1 MVSFSHRSLV
11 YLALFAL
18 GLYAQIAQAL
28 LIRESLVV
36 FYGNDISLGVFFG
49 SWLLWV
55 AVGSVSVIWL
65 RQRHWIEHPLPPLR
79 WLFSVLPVALVLQVV
94 AIRTIRLFLD
104 VPASELIPLGELF
117 ASLLMINLPTALG
130 VGFAFPL
137 ACKALVDGGG
147 QRSGEIVT
155 TDSKVGGVSRL
166 YIVDA
171 LGALLGAVL
180 FTFLL
185 IEWAG
190 VWRSLGIVAA
200 LMGVIA
206 AMLPGGGGGFRLSAW
221 SLVVAGLVLAAT
233 PLGGTLDRAMER
245 LRFSILQPGLE
256 LLDSVET
263 RYGHINIARR
273 DSQLSL
279 IEDGRIITSFPD
291 REAVQQQAAYYGA
304 QAPEADRALVFGGL
318 ASGLVT
324 ELLRYPLKQIDV
336 VVEDRVAFE
345 RLKPYLPAES
355 REALRDSRLSVYFGD
370 GRGFVN
376 RLQRREVFDL
386 VLVVS
391 ADPSSAHSNR
401 YFTRDFYQAV
411 SKRMAGNGVLCTTV
425 TGAANYLGREVRSY
439 SGAVFHT
446 LSSVFPEL
454 AVAPGDRHVYCA
466 AAIAGRVTEDPSI
479 LEKRYLAIPLDEHL
493 FPSVS
498 FFTLLPPE
506 RVAFVRQQLAAEVA
520 EINTDSRPLSYYLNM
535 VLWGK
540 FSGSLVVEWLHTL
553 RKLGSLPYLAPL
565 AVLVLLLL
573 LKSALEGTSRA
584 RLRHQVAT
592 LSLVVLGMIAMAMQ
606 LALLL
611 SYQAQVGFVFSRIA
625 LLNGLF
631 MTGLALG
638 AGLLGRRLACSRR
651 PGLALALLLPFV
663 GLILLAM
670 PALLAWLGELQQVPR
685 EACYLALCLLAGLL
699 TGAGFPLG
707 FRQAQT
713 DTAEVLR
720 SSGVI
725 AAADD
730 LGGALGGLLTGALLV
745 PLLGIQGTFQL
756 LALSAGLVLIPV
768 VYAEYARE
776 RIVPLQVRGHRSFPW
791 GALSWAL
798 LFVVCSSF
806 VLLILAQGAHPEPR
820 TRFSDATLAQLS
832 GSQRFEEC
840 RGPVPCYLGRAADS
854 DAADSVSL
862 ASITVAADIRGYAG
876 PLNLLVAVDSGGIL
890 RGVRYLESD
899 ETPSYI
905 DGIDTW
911 LDGLSGHDFNHSPL
925 ALDGVDALSGATQS
939 SRAALAAINRA
950 TEVGSRAAFGESPI
964 GARQAVEQRSA
975 WMAPQFVITLVLLLA
990 FFPVYRDG
998 RDGPRL
1004 LYQVA
1009 VLGILGFGFNTLVTE
1024 MDLINL
1030 SLGHFP
1036 SVIDN
1041 PQRWLLLGFVLLT
1054 GLLFGQAYCGYVCPF
1069 GALQEFISRL
1079 GRYLYLRSYPQH
1091 PLELRLRYIKFV
1103 LLALLLVAVW
1113 ISGDKTWLAFNPMQH
1128 LFAGHVGGWL
1138 GGISVVSL
1146 VGALFYYRFWCRYFC
1161 PFGAFLALSNK
1172 LALWK
1177 SFGPVR
1183 RYEHCDIGVHDDY
1196 DVDCIHCHRCVTAA
1210 DFGVRHRQERKAD

>member
-1 MVSFSHRSLV
+1 MSFSHRFLV

-36 FYGNDISLGVFFG
+36 FYGSDISLGVFFG

-65 RQRHWIEHPLPPLR
+65 QQHRLIAHPLTLLR
-79 WLFSVLPVALVLQVV
+79 RLFSALPVALVLQVLTT
-94 AIRTIRLFLD
+94 RTVRLFLD

-117 ASLLMINLPTALG
+117 ASLLLITLPTSLG
-130 VGFAFPL
+130 VGLAFPL

-147 QRSGEIVT
+147 QRSGENVT
-155 TDSKVGGVSRL
+155 SDARVGGVSRL

-171 LGALLGAVL
+171 LGALLGAML
-180 FTFLL
+180 FTFVL

-200 LMGVIA
+200 LMGA
-206 AMLPGGGGGFRLSAW
+206 MSAMLGGAASGFRLSAW
-221 SLVVAGLVLAAT
+221 SLVLAGLVLAVT
-233 PLGGTLDRAMER
+233 PLGGTVDRAMER

-256 LLDSVET
+256 LLDTVET
-263 RYGHINIARR
+263 RYGHINIARLG
-273 DSQLSL
+273 SQISV
-279 IEDGRIITSFPD
+279 IEDGRIITSFPG
-291 REAVQQQAAYYGA
+291 REAVQQEAAYYTA
-304 QAPEADRALVFGGL
+304 QAPDAERALVFGGL
-318 ASGLVT
+318 YSGLVT
-324 ELLRYPLKQIDV
+324 ELLRYPLKQVDV
-336 VVEDRVAFE
+336 VVEDRYAFA
-345 RLKPYLPAES
+345 RLRSYLPADTQ
-355 REALRDSRLSVYFGD
+355 EALQDTRLTVHFSD

-376 RLQRREVFDL
+376 QLQRHEAFDL

-425 TGAANYLGREVRSY
+425 SGAANYLGREVRSY
-439 SGAVFHT
+439 SGSVYHT

-466 AAIAGRVTEDPSI
+466 SAMAGRVTEDPSI
-479 LEKRYLAIPLDEHL
+479 LEKRYLAIPLDAHL

-498 FFTLLPPE
+498 FFTLLPPA
-506 RVAFVRQQLAAEVA
+506 RIAFVRQQLAAEVL
-520 EINTDSRPLSYYLNM
+520 EINTDSRPVSYYLNM

-540 FSGSLVVEWLHTL
+540 FSDSLVVEWLQTL
-553 RKLGSLPYLAPL
+553 NQLGSLPYLVPL
-565 AVLVLLLL
+565 AVFVVLLL
-573 LKSALEGTSRA
+573 LKSALEKTAPA
-584 RLRHQVAT
+584 RLRRQVAT

-638 AGLLGRRLACSRR
+638 AGLLGQRLAGSRR
-651 PGLALALLLPFV
+651 PGLALALLLPLV
-663 GLILLAM
+663 AVILLAI
-670 PALLAWLGELQQVPR
+670 PALLEWLGQLQQVPR
-685 EACYLALCLLAGLL
+685 EAWYLALCLLAGLL
-699 TGAGFPLG
+699 TGTGFPLG
-707 FRQAQT
+707 FRQAST
-713 DTAEVLR
+713 DTGEVLH

-730 LGGALGGLLTGALLV
+730 LGGALGGLVTGALLV
-745 PLLGIQGTFQL
+745 PLLGIQGTFYL
-756 LALSAGLVLIPV
+756 LALSAGLVLVPV
-768 VYAEYARE
+768 LYAEYAPE
-776 RIVPLQVRGHRSFPW
+776 RIAALQLRGHRTFPW
-791 GALSWAL
+791 GGLSWAL
-798 LFVVCSSF
+798 LFVVCISLM
-806 VLLILAQGAHPEPR
+806 LLILVQGAQPEPR
-820 TRFSDATLAQLS
+820 TRFSDSTLAQLS
-832 GSQRFEEC
+832 GSQRFEPCEK
-840 RGPVPCYLGRAADS
+840 PVPCYLGRAADS
-854 DAADSVSL
+854 SAADSVSL
-862 ASITVAADIRGYAG
+862 ATITVARDIRGYAG

-890 RGVRYLESD
+890 RGARYLESA

-905 DGIDTW
+905 AGIDTW
-911 LDGLSGHDFNHSPL
+911 LAGLSGHDFNHSPL
-925 ALDGVDALSGATQS
+925 ALDGVDALSGATIS
-939 SRAALAAINRA
+939 SRAALASINRA
-950 TEVGSRAAFGESPI
+950 VEAGSRAGFGDSPI
-964 GARQAVEQRSA
+964 GAREAAEQRSA
-975 WMAPQFVITLVLLLA
+975 WMAPQFVITLVLLLI

-1004 LYQVA
+1004 LYQAA

-1030 SLGHFP
+1030 SLGHFA
-1036 SVIDN
+1036 SVVDN

-1091 PLELRLRYIKFV
+1091 QLELRLRYTKFV

-1113 ISGDKTWLAFNPMQH
+1113 IGGDKTWLAFNPMQH

-1138 GGISVVSL
+1138 GGITAVSL

-1177 SFGPVR
+1177 SFGPAR

-1210 DFGVRHRQERKAD
+1210 DFGVRDRQERKLD